1 MVNTLIQ
8 SGLWGQQFQDP
19 ETAEAFRATAMLQH
33 MLAFER
39 AWTEALVAV
48 DGISESIADEA
59 RTATSADRLDL
70 GVLGDEAERNGL
82 PIPGFVKQLRAG
94 LSEAA
99 AKAIHTGS
107 TSQDVID
114 TSIVLASLGVLDQ
127 FETRQTDML
136 KALDTLSSQFGDR
149 QMMGRTR
156 MQAALPITV
165 GQRIAT
171 WRDPLAGHLAA
182 LADLRTHLGAVQ
194 VGGPVGTRDAR
205 MEALAARV
213 AAELKISNTPCWH
226 GDRTRFVDLGHWLTK
241 VSGTLGKMGQDL
253 ALMAQQGVDEVKI
266 DGAGGSS
273 AMPHKANP
281 VRAETLIALSR
292 FVAGQQAV
300 LAGAMVHEQERSGA
314 AWSVEWLTLPQMSE
328 ATGAALNTGLALL
341 GQIKSLGAED

>member
-1 MVNTLIQ
+1 MVNTLTQ
-8 SGLWGQQFQDP
+8 SGLWGRQFHDP
-19 ETAEAFRATAMLQH
+19 ETADAFGAEAMLQH

-48 DGISESIADEA
+48 DGISESTADEA
-59 RTATSADRLDL
+59 RDAIRADRLDL
-70 GVLGDEAERNGL
+70 GALADEAERNGL
-82 PIPGFVKQLRAG
+82 PIPGFVEQLRAG

-114 TSIVLASLGVLDQ
+114 TAIVLVSLGVLDQ
-127 FETRQTDML
+127 FETRLTHML
-136 KALDTLSSQFGDR
+136 NALETLSGEFGNR
-149 QMMGRTR
+149 QIMGRTR

-171 WRDPLAGHLAA
+171 WRDPLAGHMAA
-182 LADLRTHLGAVQ
+182 LTNLRTHLGAVQ
-194 VGGPVGTRDAR
+194 VGGPVGTRDTR
-205 MEALAARV
+205 MQALAARV
-213 AAELKISNTPCWH
+213 AKELALDNAPCWH
-226 GDRTRFVDLGHWLTK
+226 SDRTRFVDLGQWLTK

-253 ALMAQQGVDEVKI
+253 ALMAQQGIDEVKI

-281 VRAETLIALSR
+281 VRAETLVALSR

-300 LAGAMVHEQERSGA
+300 LASAMVHEQERSGA
-314 AWSVEWLTLPQMSE
+314 AWSVEWLTLPQMCE

-341 GQIKSLGAED
+341 GQITSLGSES